1 MLALRLS
8 LRAFLR
14 TVAPVPAHR
23 IVAASSPAL
32 TRAKLGLQDALWTAL
47 MQLTSI
53 ALFTSDS
60 SSSGVTSCNSSTT
73 TPAPLPLYSSAR
85 VPRYAVGRVAFFDRN
100 FGCTQTQSFYAATLQ
115 GCSCCLKINPLPTL
129 SPKL

>member
-8 LRAFLR
+8 PRAFLR

-32 TRAKLGLQDALWTAL
+32 TRAKLGLQDALMAAL

-60 SSSGVTSCNSSTT
+60 SSSVTSCNSSTT
-73 TPAPLPLYSSAR
+73 NPAPLPLYSSAR
-85 VPRYAVGRVAFFDRN
+85 VPSHAVGRVAFFDRN
-100 FGCTQTQSFYAATLQ
+100 FGCTQTQSFYAATSQ
-115 GCSCCLKINPLPTL
+115 CRSCCLKINPLPTL